1 MSDEQFAR
9 FYWPTFRVQ
18 LLGLIEAGLIP
29 LSFVEGGYDKR
40 LDIIAGSGLPAGKTV
55 WLFDRTNMK
64 AAKEKI
70 GDFACI
76 GGNVPASLFATG
88 TPEMMESYCKELI
101 DIAAPG
107 GGFFLS
113 PGAVIDQAKPENMSA
128 FLNITQ
134 KFGVY

>member
-1 MSDEQFAR
+1 
-9 FYWPTFRVQ
+9 
-18 LLGLIEAGLIP
+18 
-29 LSFVEGGYDKR
+29 
-40 LDIIAGSGLPAGKTV
+40 
-55 WLFDRTNMK
+55 LFDRTNMK

-70 GDFACI
+70 GGFACI

-88 TPEMMESYCKELI
+88 TPEMMENYCKELI

-128 FLNITQ
+128 YLNITQ